1 MGIYGGIEILLVL
14 FIFYEILGENEI
26 LVISLRRSNNVFF
39 CFV

>member
-26 LVISLRRSNNVFF
+26 LVISSRRRNNVFF